1 MVQAETVGKDDE
13 LTLIMIIQNNPFILF
28 L

>member
-13 LTLIMIIQNNPFILF
+13 LTLNMTNQNNPFILF